1 MAWVAGRAQSDP
13 VAAPGATVVC
23 GNARFTVLT
32 DRLVR
37 MEWAADGRFEDRAS
51 LAVINRNLPVP
62 SFKAD
67 RKGDGVTIK
76 TSGLTL
82 SYKGGKFAPD
92 NLSVSF
98 KLGGKTVTWHPGDA
112 ATGNLKGTTRTLDG
126 CKGFDRLSHREK
138 ELEDGILSRDGWA
151 VIDESSRH
159 LFEKDSSDWGEWVCE
174 RPEGECIDW
183 YIFAYGHDYL
193 AALNDFTKIAGGI
206 PLPPKYVFG
215 YWLHWLPISGV
226 SDWRSFILPA
236 IALGWNSA
244 GSIAR
249 LVRST
254 LADTLEDDYIDT
266 ARAKGL
272 SETAVIWR
280 HALRNTMLPTVT
292 MMALQL
298 SGLLS
303 GAVITET
310 VFSING
316 IGRLAV
322 QAINGRDIP
331 LLQGTVLFAT
341 ALVIFGNLIADL
353 LYKVLDPRTR
363 REVKE

>member
-1 MAWVAGRAQSDP
+1 MKRLLQAVLVLLLVSLALFVMLRIVPGNP
-13 VAAPGATVVC
+13 VAVLMGEHANEATIERLTAELGLDQPIHVQFFRYLGGAIRGDFGTSYSLGKPVSQLMGAAFVNTLLLALAAALFAWIVGGLC
-23 GNARFTVLT
+23 GLLAAIRKNSIP
-32 DRLVR
+32 DRLF
-37 MEWAADGRFEDRAS
+37 MGFS
-51 LAVINRNLPVP
+51 LLGISMPV
-62 SFKAD
+62 FMVAM
-67 RKGDGVTIK
+67 
-76 TSGLTL
+76 
-82 SYKGGKFAPD
+82 
-92 NLSVSF
+92 
-98 KLGGKTVTWHPGDA
+98 
-112 ATGNLKGTTRTLDG
+112 
-126 CKGFDRLSHREK
+126 
-138 ELEDGILSRDGWA
+138 ILQ
-151 VIDESSRH
+151 
-159 LFEKDSSDWGEWVCE
+159 
-174 RPEGECIDW
+174 
-183 YIFAYGHDYL
+183 
-193 AALNDFTKIAGGI
+193 
-206 PLPPKYVFG
+206 YVFG

-280 HALRNTMLPTVT
+280 HALRSTMLPTVT

-341 ALVIFGNLIADL
+341 ALVILGNLIADL